1 MVECI
6 QKVEEAM
13 TYQGRGD
20 EPYSD
25 KELQI
30 FVTTWQTS
38 SSVAEVVDRLL
49 AAPGFR
55 DEYAI
60 RPASYWCT
68 PDSARLNP
76 QWARQRAYSLKRKGV
91 NLQSLPLC
99 TPRPQALWYS
109 YSDLNALAESLSEE
123 S

>member
-1 MVECI
+1 M
-6 QKVEEAM
+6 A
-13 TYQGRGD
+13 YQRQRRCD
-20 EPYSD
+20 EPYTN

-38 SSVAEVVDRLL
+38 SSVAEVVERLL

-55 DEYAI
+55 DEYA
-60 RPASYWCT
+60 RNPAPYWAE
-68 PDSARLNP
+68 PDPARLNP

-99 TPRPQALWYS
+99 TPRPRALWHS
-109 YSDLNALAESLSEE
+109 YSDLNTLAESLSEE

>member
-1 MVECI
+1 
-6 QKVEEAM
+6 M
-13 TYQGRGD
+13 TYQRRCDDTYGT
-20 EPYSD
+20 

-38 SSVAEVVDRLL
+38 SSVAEVVERLL

-55 DEYAI
+55 NEYA
-60 RPASYWCT
+60 RSAVSVGLK
-68 PDSARLNP
+68 PDPVPLNP
-76 QWARQRAYSLKRKGV
+76 SWARQRAYSLKRKGV
-91 NLQSLPLC
+91 NLQSLPLRVRPPSPPC
-99 TPRPQALWYS
+99 TF